1 MMDAM
6 VGLMVR
12 IPVPGAVKT
21 RLIPRLGPSG
31 ACQLY
36 QAMVEDI
43 LVQVKTSGLSLTLFF
58 TGGEL
63 HQLPAAWQAQAEFCE
78 HQQGQD
84 LGARMDHAL
93 ALCHQRASRVI
104 LIGSDIPDMTSEV
117 LLQALEALKRSSLV
131 LTPARDG
138 GYCLLGTRKEAEV
151 RSILTNMV
159 WSTDQVLLETLRRL
173 RLAGQEF
180 ELLSPLR
187 DMDTAEDLAEYA
199 NNPRPEA
206 LMTNRVLA
214 DFTTAL

>member
-31 ACQLY
+31 ACRLY

-43 LVQVKTSGLSLTLFF
+43 LVQIKLAGLPLTLFF

-63 HQLPAAWQAQAEFCE
+63 HQLPAAWQAQAISCE
-78 HQQGQD
+78 HQQGRD

-104 LIGSDIPDMTSEV
+104 LIGSDIPDMTCEV
-117 LLQALEALKRSSLV
+117 LLQAVEALKNSLLV

-138 GYCLLGTRKEAEV
+138 GYCLLGTGKEAQV
-151 RSILTNMV
+151 GAILSDMV
-159 WSTDQVLLETLRRL
+159 WSTDQVLQETLRRL
-173 RLAGQEF
+173 RLAGHPF
-180 ELLSPLR
+180 ELLPQLR
-187 DMDTAEDLAEYA
+187 DMDTAEDLAEYT
-199 NNPRPEA
+199 NNPHPEA

-214 DFTTAL
+214 DFTSAL